1 MNLFNRCF
9 LYTRLSDEIRTRF
22 PFAAMSYV
30 NVTLCMYGAVV
41 AGYLSAAF
49 TFAELQFLQYWLLLS
64 LFATGIIN
72 APLLLQKNKTEAH
85 EIVYELKML
94 HAMYFGNA
102 LVHYGVLNTAQSA
115 VSAVLITNLIH
126 CCALVL
132 LFVELTVLLGHAL
145 NHFPDYRYVKSC
157 FMMIMFLSAS
167 ILIIILSAEALKT
180 EPLCDN
186 LLLTATISVAY
197 MLTAIVWAA
206 RKEAAG
212 SNLQRVQMMPP
223 LNDPPPS
230 FATVEMED
238 YLKTKN

>member
-1 MNLFNRCF
+1 MNLFNCCF
-9 LYTRLSDEIRTRF
+9 KYTRLSDETKTRF

-30 NVTLCMYGAVV
+30 NVALCTFGAVV
-41 AGYLSAAF
+41 AGYLSAAYSL
-49 TFAELQFLQYWLLLS
+49 ADLQFLQYWLLMS
-64 LFATGIIN
+64 LFVTGLIN
-72 APLLLQKNKTEAH
+72 TPLLLQRDKTEAH

-102 LVHYGVLNTAQSA
+102 LVHYGVINTAQSA
-115 VSAVLITNLIH
+115 VSAVLIANLIH
-126 CCALVL
+126 CCALAL

-145 NHFPDYRYVKSC
+145 HTYSDYRYVKSC

-167 ILIIILSAEALKT
+167 IIIIIFSSEAIKN

-186 LLLTATISVAY
+186 LLLAATVSVAY

-212 SNLQRVQMMPP
+212 YNLQRVQIMPF
-223 LNDPPPS
+223 NDPPPP

-238 YLKTKN
+238 YLKTKI

>member
-1 MNLFNRCF
+1 
-9 LYTRLSDEIRTRF
+9 
-22 PFAAMSYV
+22 
-30 NVTLCMYGAVV
+30 
-41 AGYLSAAF
+41 
-49 TFAELQFLQYWLLLS
+49 
-64 LFATGIIN
+64 
-72 APLLLQKNKTEAH
+72 
-85 EIVYELKML
+85 
-94 HAMYFGNA
+94 
-102 LVHYGVLNTAQSA
+102 
-115 VSAVLITNLIH
+115 
-126 CCALVL
+126 
-132 LFVELTVLLGHAL
+132 
-145 NHFPDYRYVKSC
+145 
-157 FMMIMFLSAS
+157 MIMFLSAS